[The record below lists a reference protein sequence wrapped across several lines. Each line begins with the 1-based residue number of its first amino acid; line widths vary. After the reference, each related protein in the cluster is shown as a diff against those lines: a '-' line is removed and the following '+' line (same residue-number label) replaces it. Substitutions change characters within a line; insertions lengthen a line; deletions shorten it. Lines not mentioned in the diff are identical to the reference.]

1 MAKFDLS
8 FFYNKRNLYIL
19 GFLLA
24 FVVTFMEVS
33 RGRHLNFLAFADST
47 IDFWRGVSPY
57 TPEFVSSHMRF
68 FLYTPVFSVL
78 FTPFAVLPAWL
89 GPFVW
94 NLLNYTMFFAAVFTL
109 PARFTHDQKCRIFL
123 YTLPILAQS
132 LLSFQYNIPVA
143 YIFLFSYSLL
153 ERNKGFWAVLLIMV
167 SGLTK
172 IYGIFSL
179 ALLVCYPRFW
189 RNAGYVVLTG
199 GVLFLLPALKLP
211 LSGLIPYYG
220 EWLNALAVHQSD
232 QTYESLFYAQP
243 LAEWLLPNFRVL
255 QIGSLAV
262 LALLFLVSRRKWDTA
277 AFRAQALGI
286 LMGWVVLFS
295 DSSEKHTYIIALAGF
310 MLWHWSR
317 PVRTRT
323 DKALFWGNFVLLGLV
338 PIDLICPVPV
348 MRCIT
353 QTLWLHVWF
362 FCFTWLRMVWLTFFC
377 PVAEF
382 PDSSAAGAE
391 TADSSRPAQPGDTL
405 DIVCPCY
412 NPNADF
418 ISHLACSLAELRGFY
433 PDKRLHLIVA
443 NDGSSRNFGKEE
455 HDQLLRTIPDAE
467 IVDIPHGGKGAAIR
481 AGLARSQA
489 PFAIYTDIDM
499 PYAKESMRQV
509 IDRVFDGCDVVIA
522 VRNASYHSKLPPMRK
537 LMSHGS
543 RMLNRFFLN
552 TRYTDTQGG
561 LKGLSP
567 AARNVMLR
575 TRIPD
580 FLFDTEFI
588 MLAERSKGLRIEEV
602 ETTLREGVVMSKM
615 SGDVLVRELKNFFRI
630 AFGV

>member
-94 NLLNYTMFFAAVFTL
+94 NLFNYTMFFAAVFTL

-211 LSGLIPYYG
+211 LSGLVPY
-220 EWLNALAVHQSD
+220 
-232 QTYESLFYAQP
+232 
-243 LAEWLLPNFRVL
+243 
-255 QIGSLAV
+255 
-262 LALLFLVSRRKWDTA
+262 
-277 AFRAQALGI
+277 
-286 LMGWVVLFS
+286 
-295 DSSEKHTYIIALAGF
+295 
-310 MLWHWSR
+310 
-317 PVRTRT
+317 
-323 DKALFWGNFVLLGLV
+323 
-338 PIDLICPVPV
+338 
-348 MRCIT
+348 
-353 QTLWLHVWF
+353 
-362 FCFTWLRMVWLTFFC
+362 
-377 PVAEF
+377 
-382 PDSSAAGAE
+382 
-391 TADSSRPAQPGDTL
+391 
-405 DIVCPCY
+405 
-412 NPNADF
+412 
-418 ISHLACSLAELRGFY
+418 
-433 PDKRLHLIVA
+433 
-443 NDGSSRNFGKEE
+443 
-455 HDQLLRTIPDAE
+455 
-467 IVDIPHGGKGAAIR
+467 
-481 AGLARSQA
+481 
-489 PFAIYTDIDM
+489 
-499 PYAKESMRQV
+499 
-509 IDRVFDGCDVVIA
+509 
-522 VRNASYHSKLPPMRK
+522 
-537 LMSHGS
+537 
-543 RMLNRFFLN
+543 
-552 TRYTDTQGG
+552 
-561 LKGLSP
+561 
-567 AARNVMLR
+567 
-575 TRIPD
+575 
-580 FLFDTEFI
+580 
-588 MLAERSKGLRIEEV
+588 
-602 ETTLREGVVMSKM
+602 
-615 SGDVLVRELKNFFRI
+615 
-630 AFGV
+630 